1 MRTAGLALRAAGAH
15 GGDGMPEKSLAAKM
29 YLRQGSRVLLL
40 AAPTGY
46 AARIAPLPAGASLLR
61 SSSGKADWIQL
72 FVRSRKELEQGL
84 PSARRRLAPGGLLWV
99 SYAKGG
105 SKLAADVNRDVIM
118 AIAPRFGLQA
128 VAQAAVDA
136 DWSAVRLKVIA

>member
-1 MRTAGLALRAAGAH
+1 
-15 GGDGMPEKSLAAKM
+15 M

-40 AAPTGY
+40 GRADRLRRPDRA
-46 AARIAPLPAGASLLR
+46 LPAGASLLR

-84 PSARRRLAPGGLLWV
+84 PSAKRRLAPGGLLWV

-105 SKLAADVNRDVIM
+105 SKLAADVT
-118 AIAPRFGLQA
+118 AT
-128 VAQAAVDA
+128 
-136 DWSAVRLKVIA
+136 